1 MGFCGE
7 AETNPEELVRD
18 TVIYGNAGELRLGH
32 RRERARAR
40 EPRPT
45 LGMRER
51 DHAIGSQHDR
61 GSDAFLYVTAQ
72 IRN

>member
-18 TVIYGNAGELRLGH
+18 TVIYGNAGELRFGH
-32 RRERARAR
+32 R
-40 EPRPT
+40 PRSA